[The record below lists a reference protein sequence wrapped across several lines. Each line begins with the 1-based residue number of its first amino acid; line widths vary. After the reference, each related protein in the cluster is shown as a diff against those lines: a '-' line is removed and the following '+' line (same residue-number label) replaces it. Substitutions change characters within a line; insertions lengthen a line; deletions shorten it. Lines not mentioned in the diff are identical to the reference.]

1 MHQVAL
7 YITTF
12 IFIDRAL
19 SSLKKAEDKV
29 EETHTWKKDITL
41 IMSHSILSHI
51 RKDKLYKKNIITVRC
66 FPYSFTYGNK
76 QRSIL
81 YTREN
86 G

>member
-12 IFIDRAL
+12 TFIDRAL

-29 EETHTWKKDITL
+29 EETHTWKKNITL
-41 IMSHSILSHI
+41 IMGHSILSHI
-51 RKDKLYKKNIITVRC
+51 RKDKLCKKNIIKVRC